1 MGINHHLTPYLP
13 AIKVSNFITIC
24 RQKGYGDFYG
34 EFKYFAEAEAKG
46 KLQARNCTRAVRKI
60 NADRGT
66 VQTVDAAEVRL
77 FITAKGGV

>member
-1 MGINHHLTPYLP
+1 MRGI
-13 AIKVSNFITIC
+13 VRCIC
-24 RQKGYGDFYG
+24 EYNKKGCFYG
-34 EFKYFAEAEAKG
+34 EFKYFAEAKAKG

-66 VQTVDAAEVRL
+66 VQAVDAAEVRL